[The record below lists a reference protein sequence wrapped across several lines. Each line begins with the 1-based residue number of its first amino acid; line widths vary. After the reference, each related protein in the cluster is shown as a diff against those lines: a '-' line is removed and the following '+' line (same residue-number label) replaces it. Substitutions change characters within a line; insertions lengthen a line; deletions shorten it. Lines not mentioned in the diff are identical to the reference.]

1 MDPRQWNCVQVSKW
15 LSSFSTNQQV
25 INTFI
30 KPHCTFR
37 KLFKHIQYIHL
48 GEPNFK
54 IRCELG
60 ITCGTTY
67 SSFSGYKAHIYREHT
82 TLLNVEPRKQE
93 VQSYT
98 DAANDETLD
107 DICVDF
113 DMERNHETEEELKF
127 FERFYIRFLLQLREG
142 HSLPPNIIQSI
153 TCGMLS
159 LIEFIHDLI
168 KKEIKPL
175 LDESSRTTVASP
187 SNDVIL
193 LTDVNHIFSIIGEKM
208 VKATNGEYNF
218 LKLCQKYYSYE
229 PPKPIQLEGQSDVA
243 FYIPIKSSIQQML
256 KKPDVTEMLLKNLN
270 RINNHHAADP
280 DLMFNYRHGSESKQ
294 HPVLSHNLDSLLIN
308 LYTDDIGLTNPLGA
322 KKDEQKIT
330 MVYFQLEDLP
340 DTVRS
345 TLKSIGLVAM
355 CHSEYLSIPENK
367 KKFFEIIIED
377 LNNLQTNGLL
387 IPTLNRQFN
396 FAFSVLSGDH
406 LANNFMGGF
415 QKNFNSGQCCRI
427 CHFSYD
433 EKLIPLTDIT
443 FTQCSIDEHDRLV
456 QQVLML
462 NNGIIIQGVSD
473 ISPLSKL
480 LGFHAVKSL
489 PNGPMH
495 DFNEGLCGPVIFS
508 MLKEAS
514 NKRILTY
521 GEVEERLINFE
532 YGSNDKSNK
541 PPIIKKKHL
550 SKGKIIGTASQ
561 KMCLFRLFPIIFH
574 DIFDQLDT
582 KDIYTCLREII
593 SIVFACPLRKSW
605 ISYLDSL
612 TIRFQCLMV
621 HIIPNL
627 VTPKIHFITD
637 YAKQIA
643 MNGPPIRHWCMRFE
657 SKHRYFKQL
666 ATKSNNFKN
675 IIFSLSKRH
684 QLHQCFLFSSW
695 NYFQANEQFSSPK
708 QVKLKGLSAAVRQLL
723 HDNIEDFDY
732 ATHISECQQQAHDH
746 VKIMKGSVFVDTIS
760 HEEEVPSF
768 MQLAFIFK
776 INNKWVLIV
785 EQLQT
790 IAFVETLWSFELER
804 TRILLIKKPNDLILI
819 SPKGYDIYQ
828 VKKKSYVNILSRL
841 TKK

>member
-1 MDPRQWNCVQVSKW
+1 
-15 LSSFSTNQQV
+15 
-25 INTFI
+25 
-30 KPHCTFR
+30 
-37 KLFKHIQYIHL
+37 
-48 GEPNFK
+48 
-54 IRCELG
+54 
-60 ITCGTTY
+60 
-67 SSFSGYKAHIYREHT
+67 
-82 TLLNVEPRKQE
+82 
-93 VQSYT
+93 
-98 DAANDETLD
+98 
-107 DICVDF
+107 
-113 DMERNHETEEELKF
+113 
-127 FERFYIRFLLQLREG
+127 
-142 HSLPPNIIQSI
+142 
-153 TCGMLS
+153 
-159 LIEFIHDLI
+159 
-168 KKEIKPL
+168 
-175 LDESSRTTVASP
+175 
-187 SNDVIL
+187 
-193 LTDVNHIFSIIGEKM
+193 M

-256 KKPDVTEMLLKNLN
+256 KKPDVPEMLLKNLN

-294 HPVLSHNLDSLLIN
+294 HPVLSHNFDSLLIN
-308 LYTDDIGLTNPLGA
+308 LYTDDIGLTSPLGA

-456 QQVLML
+456 QQALML

-473 ISPLSKL
+473 TSPLSKL
-480 LGFHAVKSL
+480 IGFHAVKSL
-489 PNGPMH
+489 PNDPMH
-495 DFNEGLCGPVIFS
+495 DFNEGLCGPVIFA

-612 TIRFQCLMV
+612 TIRFQYLMV

-627 VTPKIHFITD
+627 VKPKVHFITD

-643 MNGPPIRHWCMRFE
+643 MNGPPIRHW
-657 SKHRYFKQL
+657 FKL
-666 ATKSNNFKN
+666 N
-675 IIFSLSKRH
+675 
-684 QLHQCFLFSSW
+684 
-695 NYFQANEQFSSPK
+695 
-708 QVKLKGLSAAVRQLL
+708 GLSAAVRQLL

-732 ATHISECQQQAHDH
+732 ATHISECQQLAHDH